1 MILHGIEVTKFK
13 WNDKEVTEEE
23 YLRLNE
29 EWLNSLEPEEPPEKK
44 FKILVGAPENKILEK
59 RV

>member
-13 WNDKEVTEEE
+13 WNDKEVSEEE

-29 EWLNSLEPEEPPEKK
+29 EWKKTLEVEEPPEKN
-44 FKILVGAPENKILEK
+44 PRNKRSGK
-59 RV
+59 